1 MRFGLWLP
9 ELSRNIPNETSTF
22 MKTTLHTATLI
33 QLALA
38 VLAAAAAWP
47 SRADV
52 VTDWNQTA
60 IKTVLEN
67 PPGGLTSIRNLAIVH
82 LAVHDAVNAAQ
93 PRYQPYL
100 KDLSAV
106 PGASPEAAA
115 LAAAHGAL
123 VGLYPAQ
130 KATLDAALARDLG
143 KIAEGT
149 PKAQGVQLGQQS
161 AHWHLETR
169 KADGVDA
176 KAEYAPAQVP
186 QAWKPTFPAFLPP
199 SLPHFGKVKTFFAKD
214 ALQFDPGAPV
224 PPSSQQ
230 FVDEFNEVK
239 RLGGKNST
247 ERTPDQTAVAVF
259 WTAPSYVVF
268 SAVARQLSEARKFDL
283 HDNARLFALLNGAT
297 ADAYISGW
305 AVKYK
310 YPTAR
315 PITLIREAD
324 KLGNPA
330 LKADAAWEPVL
341 ITPNHPDYI
350 SGHSIYAGA
359 AEKVLQGVFATDA
372 IPVVS
377 VTYPAGG
384 ITRRYS
390 RISEIAEENDNGR
403 VWGGIHT
410 RQTVGRGGADQGRKL
425 GDYAV
430 RNWLLAGKS

>member
-1 MRFGLWLP
+1 MAPGDPQGRRRGRQGRVPLPANSAGL
-9 ELSRNIPNETSTF
+9 E
-22 MKTTLHTATLI
+22 A
-33 QLALA
+33 
-38 VLAAAAAWP
+38 
-47 SRADV
+47 
-52 VTDWNQTA
+52 
-60 IKTVLEN
+60 
-67 PPGGLTSIRNLAIVH
+67 
-82 LAVHDAVNAAQ
+82 
-93 PRYQPYL
+93 
-100 KDLSAV
+100 DLSGV
-106 PGASPEAAA
+106 PAA
-115 LAAAHGAL
+115 LAAALWQGENFL
-123 VGLYPAQ
+123 CQGC
-130 KATLDAALARDLG
+130 AAVR
-143 KIAEGT
+143 
-149 PKAQGVQLGQQS
+149 PK
-161 AHWHLETR
+161 
-169 KADGVDA
+169 
-176 KAEYAPAQVP
+176 
-186 QAWKPTFPAFLPP
+186 
-199 SLPHFGKVKTFFAKD
+199 
-214 ALQFDPGAPV
+214 
-224 PPSSQQ
+224 Q
-230 FVDEFNEVK
+230 FVEEFNEVK
-239 RLGGKNST
+239 RLGGKNSA

-324 KLGNPA
+324 RLGNPE

-372 IPVVS
+372 IPLVS

-390 RISEIAEENDNGR
+390 KISEIAEENDNGR

-410 RQTVGRGGADQGRKL
+410 RQTVGRGGADQGRRL

-430 RNWLLAGKS
+430 KNWLLAGKS

>member
-1 MRFGLWLP
+1 
-9 ELSRNIPNETSTF
+9 
-22 MKTTLHTATLI
+22 
-33 QLALA
+33 
-38 VLAAAAAWP
+38 V
-47 SRADV
+47 
-52 VTDWNQTA
+52 
-60 IKTVLEN
+60 
-67 PPGGLTSIRNLAIVH
+67 
-82 LAVHDAVNAAQ
+82 
-93 PRYQPYL
+93 
-100 KDLSAV
+100 
-106 PGASPEAAA
+106 
-115 LAAAHGAL
+115 
-123 VGLYPAQ
+123 
-130 KATLDAALARDLG
+130 TLDAALNRDLA
-143 KIAEGT
+143 KIAEGDA
-149 PKAQGVQLGQQS
+149 KLQGTQLGRQ
-161 AHWHLETR
+161 AALRHIEAR
-169 KADGVDA
+169 KGDGTDA
-176 KAEYAPAQVP
+176 KADYLPSP
-186 QAWKPTFPAFLPP
+186 SPLAWRPTFPAYLPA
-199 SLPHFGKVKTFFAKD
+199 SLPHFGKVQTFSTRD

-224 PPSSQQ
+224 PPSSKQ
-230 FVDEFNEVK
+230 FVEEFNEVK

-247 ERTPDQTAVAVF
+247 ERTPDQTAVAIF

-268 SAVARQLSEARKFDL
+268 SAVARQLGEARKFDL

-324 KLGNPA
+324 QLGNPE

-341 ITPNHPDYI
+341 TTPNHPDYI

-377 VTYPAGG
+377 VTYPANG

-430 RNWLLAGKS
+430 KNWLLAGKS